1 MRRAGMI
8 LAVGVVLAVAAMAQT
23 ESPKPGPELKRL
35 DLFVGTWTLDGN
47 IKPGMIGPG
56 GSMTENEKCEWMD
69 RGFYVLCNAEYK
81 SAMAKGV
88 ILSVAGYSEEDKTYT
103 YREFDGSGAFAD
115 ARGALDGDPWV
126 WLGVYKTGG
135 ITLKSRFTMRI
146 TSTTSYDFLFEVS
159 QDGTKWMTFMD
170 GKATK
175 AK

>member
-8 LAVGVVLAVAAMAQT
+8 LAVGVVFAAAAMAQT
-23 ESPKPGPELKRL
+23 ESAKPGPELKKL

-47 IKPGMIGPG
+47 IKPGMMGPG
-56 GSMTENEKCEWMD
+56 GSMTENQKCEWMD
-69 RGFYVLCNAEYK
+69 RGFYVVCNSEYK
-81 SAMAKGV
+81 SSMGKGV
-88 ILSVAGYSEEDKTYT
+88 ILSVAGYSDEDKTFT

-115 ARGALDGDPWV
+115 ARGTLDGNPWV

-135 ITLKSRFTMRI
+135 ITLKSRFTMTI
-146 TSTTSYDFLFEVS
+146 TSATSYDFLFEVS